1 MAKAPKQRN
10 APDGFVIATFNQ
22 AMAAH
27 RAGDLARADQLYR
40 LVLTN
45 DPRQFDAMHM
55 LGVVAGQRGDFREG
69 ARILTEALK
78 VRPESADGLINLGR
92 MQGALE
98 DFAGAAESYRKAL
111 ALNPNHPLAYNNF
124 GIILRRL
131 GHAEDAISNF
141 EKAIAL
147 APNYGEAWNN
157 RGNAL
162 FDLGRHDEALESYT
176 RALSLAPGLA
186 EAMLGRGNVMLAQER
201 YDEALANYDK
211 ALAVKPNSADCLTGR
226 GLALRALK
234 RFPPAAESFER
245 ALALDPGNAD
255 AWLGRATVLMELRRF
270 AEAAASY
277 DKVLA
282 ARPDFA
288 EAYHGRGRA
297 LQALRRYD
305 DALADFDT
313 ALAMQPFFAE
323 CLYAYGNLLRERN
336 RLEEA
341 AQAFERLYD
350 FAPDHDFLKGMLLYT
365 KMFCGDWDRHA
376 ELADAVTWYVQ
387 IGQKAT
393 EPFVYQA
400 ISNSPADLKRCA
412 EIFAE
417 ARYPAAATP
426 VWTGE
431 RYAHDKI
438 RIGYVAG
445 EFRYQATSI
454 LMAELFERHDKN
466 RFALYAFDNGWDD
479 GSVLRKRINQ
489 TCHEVVDIA
498 SLGDIAAAG
507 AVRQREI
514 DVLVDL
520 NGYFG
525 LERTGVF
532 ALRPAPVQVNYLGF
546 PGTLGA
552 GYIDYIVADKV
563 VIPPDEAEFYTEKI
577 AWLPDCY
584 QANDTKRRIAARI
597 PTRQEQ
603 GLPEQGFV
611 FCCFNNTYK
620 ITPEVFDVWMRLL
633 GRVEGSVLWLLQHNE
648 RTPHNLRREAE
659 SRGIA
664 PGRLVFATGIPLE
677 EHLARHRLADLF
689 LDTLPYNAHTT
700 GNDALWAGL
709 PLLTC
714 EGTTFPGRVAASLL
728 RAAGVPELITG
739 SIAEYEAMAVKLA
752 GDPTLLAS
760 LKAKLAENRG
770 SCALFN
776 PERFARHIE
785 AAYTTMWE
793 GAQRGELPDSFAV
806 EPIAQ

>member
-1 MAKAPKQRN
+1 MAKAPKQHN
-10 APDGFVIATFNQ
+10 APDSFVISTFNQ

-27 RAGDLARADQLYR
+27 RAGDLARAEQLYR

-69 ARILTEALK
+69 ARVLTEALK
-78 VRPESADGLINLGR
+78 VRPDSADGLINLGR
-92 MQGALE
+92 MQAALE
-98 DFAGAAESYRKAL
+98 DYAAAAESYRKAL
-111 ALNPNHPLAYNNF
+111 VLNPNHPLAHNNF

-131 GHAEDAISNF
+131 GHAEDAISHSD
-141 EKAIAL
+141 KAIAL

-201 YDEALANYDK
+201 YDEALANFDK
-211 ALAVKPNSADCLTGR
+211 ALAVKRDSADSLTGR

-234 RFPPAAESFER
+234 RFAPAGESFER
-245 ALALDPGNAD
+245 ALAINPGNTD
-255 AWLGRATVLMELRRF
+255 AWLGRATVMMELRRF
-270 AEAAASY
+270 GEAAACF

-288 EAYHGRGRA
+288 DAYYGRGRV
-297 LQALRRYD
+297 LQVLRRYD

-313 ALAMQPFFAE
+313 ALAMRPFYAE
-323 CLYAYGNLLRERN
+323 CLYAYGNLLREQN

-365 KMFCGDWDRHA
+365 KMFCGDWDRYA
-376 ELADAVTWYVQ
+376 ELTDAVTSDVR
-387 IGQKAT
+387 IGARAT

-400 ISNSPADLKRCA
+400 VSNSPADLKRCA
-412 EIFAE
+412 QIFTQ

-431 RYAHDKI
+431 RYTHDKL

-454 LMAELFERHDKN
+454 LMAELFERHDKG
-466 RFALYAFDNGWDD
+466 RFAVYAFDNGWDD
-479 GSVLRKRINQ
+479 GSALRKRINRA
-489 TCHEVVDIA
+489 CDEVVDIA
-498 SLGDIAAAG
+498 SLGDAAA
-507 AVRQREI
+507 AAAIRQREI

-520 NGYFG
+520 SGYFG

-532 ALRPAPVQVNYLGF
+532 AMRPAPVQVNYLGF

-552 GYIDYIVADKV
+552 DYIDYIVADKI
-563 VIPPDEAEFYTEKI
+563 VIPPDEAEFYTEKV

-584 QANDTKRRIAARI
+584 QANDTTRQIADRA

-611 FCCFNNTYK
+611 FCSFNNTYK
-620 ITPEVFDVWMRLL
+620 ITPDVFDVWMRLL
-633 GRVEGSVLWLLQHNE
+633 GRVEGSVLWLLQHTE
-648 RTPHNLRREAE
+648 LTPRNLRREAE

-664 PGRLVFATGIPLE
+664 PERLVFATGIPLE

-728 RAAGVPELITG
+728 RAAGVPELIAG
-739 SIAEYEAMAVKLA
+739 SLGEYEAMALKLA
-752 GDPTLLAS
+752 EDPALLAS
-760 LKAKLAENRG
+760 LKTKLADNRG

-776 PERFARHIE
+776 QERFARHIE
-785 AAYTTMWE
+785 AAYAAMSE
-793 GAQRGELPDSFAV
+793 RAQRGEAPASFAV
-806 EPIAQ
+806 EPIER

>member
-10 APDGFVIATFNQ
+10 APDSFVISTFNQ

-27 RAGDLARADQLYR
+27 RAGDLARAEQLYR

-69 ARILTEALK
+69 ARVLTEALK
-78 VRPESADGLINLGR
+78 VRPDSADGLINLGR
-92 MQGALE
+92 MQAALE
-98 DFAGAAESYRKAL
+98 DYAAAAESYRKAL
-111 ALNPNHPLAYNNF
+111 ALNPNHPLVHNNF

-131 GHAEDAISNF
+131 GHAEDAISHCD
-141 EKAIAL
+141 KAIAL

-162 FDLGRHDEALESYT
+162 FDVGRHDEALESYT

-201 YDEALANYDK
+201 YDEALANFDK
-211 ALAVKPNSADCLTGR
+211 ALAVKRDNADCLTGR

-234 RFPPAAESFER
+234 RFAPAAESFER
-245 ALALDPGNAD
+245 ALAINPGNTD
-255 AWLGRATVLMELRRF
+255 AWVGRATVMMELRRF
-270 AEAAASY
+270 GEAAACF

-288 EAYHGRGRA
+288 DAYYGRGRV
-297 LQALRRYD
+297 LQVLRRYD

-323 CLYAYGNLLRERN
+323 CLYAYGNLLREQN

-341 AQAFERLYD
+341 AQAFERLCD

-365 KMFCGDWDRHA
+365 KMFCGDWDRYA
-376 ELADAVTWYVQ
+376 ELTDAVTWDVR
-387 IGQKAT
+387 IGAKAA

-400 ISNSPADLKRCA
+400 VSRSPADLKRCA
-412 EIFAE
+412 EIFTE

-431 RYAHDKI
+431 QYAHDKL

-454 LMAELFERHDKN
+454 LMAELFERHDKS
-466 RFALYAFDNGWDD
+466 RFAIYAFDNGWDD
-479 GSVLRKRINQ
+479 GSALRKRINRA
-489 TCHEVVDIA
+489 CDEVVDIA
-498 SLGDIAAAG
+498 SLGDAAA
-507 AVRQREI
+507 AAAIRQREI

-520 NGYFG
+520 SGYFG

-552 GYIDYIVADKV
+552 DYIDYIIADKV
-563 VIPPDEAEFYTEKI
+563 VIPPDEAEFYSEKV

-584 QANDTKRRIAARI
+584 QANDTTRQIADRT
-597 PTRQEQ
+597 PTRREH
-603 GLPEQGFV
+603 GLPEHGFV
-611 FCCFNNTYK
+611 FCSFNNTYK
-620 ITPEVFDVWMRLL
+620 ITPDVFDVWMRLL
-633 GRVEGSVLWLLQHNE
+633 GRVEGSVLWLLQHTE
-648 RTPHNLRREAE
+648 LTPRNLRREAE

-664 PGRLVFATGIPLE
+664 SERLVFATGVPLE

-728 RAAGVPELITG
+728 RAAGVPELIAG
-739 SIAEYEAMAVKLA
+739 SLSEYEAMALKLA
-752 GDPTLLAS
+752 EDPALLAS
-760 LKAKLAENRG
+760 LKRKLVESRG

-776 PERFARHIE
+776 QERFARHIE
-785 AAYTTMWE
+785 AAYAAMSE
-793 GAQRGELPDSFAV
+793 RAQRGEAAVSFAV
-806 EPIAQ
+806 EPIAR

>member
-10 APDGFVIATFNQ
+10 APDGFVVATFNQ

-27 RAGDLARADQLYR
+27 RAGDLARADELYR

-55 LGVVAGQRGDFREG
+55 LGVVAGQRGDFHGG
-69 ARILTEALK
+69 ARILTEALTI
-78 VRPESADGLINLGR
+78 RPDSADGLINLGR
-92 MQGALE
+92 MQAALA
-98 DFAGAAESYRKAL
+98 DYTGAAESYRKAL
-111 ALNPNHPLAYNNF
+111 ALNPNHPLAHNNF
-124 GIILRRL
+124 GIVLRRL
-131 GHAEDAISNF
+131 GHAEDAISHCD
-141 EKAIAL
+141 KAIAL

-201 YDEALANYDK
+201 YEEALANYDK
-211 ALAVKPNSADCLTGR
+211 ALAVKRDSVDCLTGR
-226 GLALRALK
+226 GFALRALR
-234 RFPPAAESFER
+234 RFAPAAESFER

-255 AWLGRATVLMELRRF
+255 AWLGRSTVLMELRRF

-282 ARPDFA
+282 ARPGFA
-288 EAYHGRGRA
+288 EAYYGRGRA

-305 DALADFDT
+305 EALADFDT

-323 CLYAYGNLLRERN
+323 CLFAYGNLLRERN
-336 RLEEA
+336 RLDEA
-341 AQAFERLYD
+341 ALAFERLYD

-365 KMFCGDWDRHA
+365 KMFCGDWERYA
-376 ELADAVTWYVQ
+376 ELADAVTWDVQ
-387 IGQKAT
+387 LGQKAT

-400 ISNSPADLKRCA
+400 IASSPADLKRCA

-426 VWTGE
+426 VWNGE
-431 RYAHDKI
+431 RYPHDRI

-454 LMAELFERHDKN
+454 LMAELFERHDKS

-479 GSVLRKRINQ
+479 GSTLRTRI
-489 TCHEVVDIA
+489 THACDEVVDIA
-498 SLGDIAAAG
+498 SLGDLAVAA

-520 NGYFG
+520 SGYFG

-532 ALRPAPVQVNYLGF
+532 ALKPAPVQVNYLGF

-552 GYIDYIVADKV
+552 DYIDYIIADKT
-563 VIPPDEAEFYTEKI
+563 VIPAGEAEFYTEKV

-584 QANDTKRRIAARI
+584 QANDTRRRIAERM
-597 PTRQEQ
+597 PTRGEQ
-603 GLPEQGFV
+603 GLPEHGFV

-620 ITPEVFDVWMRLL
+620 ITPDVFDVWMRLL
-633 GRVEGSVLWLLQHNE
+633 GRVEGSVLWLLKHTE
-648 RTPHNLRREAE
+648 LTPPNLRREAE
-659 SRGIA
+659 RRGIA
-664 PGRLVFATGIPLE
+664 PERLVFATGIPLE

-700 GNDALWAGL
+700 GNDALWVGL

-714 EGTTFPGRVAASLL
+714 EGSTFPGRVAASLL
-728 RAAGVPELITG
+728 RAAGVPELITR
-739 SIAEYEAMAVKLA
+739 SLAEYEAMALKLA
-752 GDPTLLAS
+752 EEPELLAS
-760 LKAKLAENRG
+760 IKTKLADNRG
-770 SCALFN
+770 SCALFDAG
-776 PERFARHIE
+776 RFARHIE
-785 AAYTTMWE
+785 AAYAAMWE
-793 GAQRGELPDSFAV
+793 RAQRGEAPESFAV
-806 EPIAQ
+806 EPIAK